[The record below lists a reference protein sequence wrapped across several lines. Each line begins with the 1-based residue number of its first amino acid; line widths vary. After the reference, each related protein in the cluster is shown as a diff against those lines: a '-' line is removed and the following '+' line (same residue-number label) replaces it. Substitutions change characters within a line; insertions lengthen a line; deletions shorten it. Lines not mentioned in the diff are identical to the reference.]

1 MKAPVSVS
9 WMSATWRTGSRLRMS
24 PLRSKAFVHSACLYS
39 IAGLQ
44 MAKIIPRIFRIMVVR
59 DRRASAW
66 LLPLLSPVLSSAA
79 GKRMP
84 GRDQGVRVVREP
96 HAGPRRG
103 VMRCADRSAAAR
115 PGTRSCAQPP
125 LVDNPKLLLIC
136 PRIYLV
142 LPLRPDVSR
151 SNVLLLSSVILY
163 VEMGTCAHGPGGHGG
178 EFACGSNVAARG
190 RFVRAWRAWG
200 GTILLGARHARRVAR
215 PGQALVKIVR
225 CHRSRMP
232 RAPHRGRTGQTCSA
246 DGSAASNL
254 VMHPRTRLVGGVSR
268 LQGSLIASWRSTSG
282 GGARR
287 TGIGS

>member
-1 MKAPVSVS
+1 
-9 WMSATWRTGSRLRMS
+9 
-24 PLRSKAFVHSACLYS
+24 
-39 IAGLQ
+39 
-44 MAKIIPRIFRIMVVR
+44 MVVR

-103 VMRCADRSAAAR
+103 VMRCAGRSAAAR

-151 SNVLLLSSVILY
+151 SNVLLRSSVILH
-163 VEMGTCAHGPGGHGG
+163 VEMGTCARGPGAGMGG
-178 EFACGSNVAARG
+178 SLHAAATWLPAGVSFGLGGRGAAQSSGVPVTHAGWQGQGRRLSRSSDVIDRACR
-190 RFVRAWRAWG
+190 
-200 GTILLGARHARRVAR
+200 AR
-215 PGQALVKIVR
+215 PTAR
-225 CHRSRMP
+225 PDRP
-232 RAPHRGRTGQTCSA
+232 
-246 DGSAASNL
+246 D
-254 VMHPRTRLVGGVSR
+254 VSR
-268 LQGSLIASWRSTSG
+268 
-282 GGARR
+282 
-287 TGIGS
+287 